1 MLFLFFVAICWRLRG
16 IGSCWSCRDQRIVTM
31 FYCKI
36 LNVTSTPLK
45 KNISLSLCFNTWLIL
60 LTLLVY
66 FTREHSISFKGTRW
80 SQWAETWLWRH
91 KMSISSV
98 FYNKPFDKWQGE
110 GWTLSEQ
117 ILLVAGNIYTNINT
131 FKQSFTL
138 LSIHLW
144 CCNNTRTAATCY
156 VIEVSF
162 TVGQLWYLM
171 LWGKLK
177 VIAITRLASAV
188 EWFLLG
194 AWKNVHVRWI
204 LCFVCLAQQRRW
216 VRWTPG
222 IRNSVRPPFYSAIY
236 SAPALAT
243 RRNYSY

>member
-1 MLFLFFVAICWRLRG
+1 M
-16 IGSCWSCRDQRIVTM
+16 
-31 FYCKI
+31 
-36 LNVTSTPLK
+36 
-45 KNISLSLCFNTWLIL
+45 
-60 LTLLVY
+60 
-66 FTREHSISFKGTRW
+66 
-80 SQWAETWLWRH
+80 
-91 KMSISSV
+91 
-98 FYNKPFDKWQGE
+98 
-110 GWTLSEQ
+110 
-117 ILLVAGNIYTNINT
+117 AGNIYTNINT

-144 CCNNTRTAATCY
+144 CCNNTHTAATCY

-188 EWFLLG
+188 EWFLLR
-194 AWKNVHVRWI
+194 AWKNVRVSWI
-204 LCFVCLAQQRRW
+204 LCFVCLAQRRRC

-222 IRNSVRPPFYSAIY
+222 IRNSLRPPFYSPIY

-243 RRNYSY
+243 RRNYSYKHTSPINTRGVIYVRRDINFCRRHLQSLKHNHIWILGLWATRENPNSWISVWFRHIKHG